1 MVTTWKAIE
10 EKYEP
15 VADEHWKVCE
25 LFGLK
30 CPFDVFEQLFH
41 DHQRD
46 VDFAIP
52 LVGIDWGR
60 VSWREVSLSGV
71 KLRQVATPRGYQ
83 YAVDEA
89 RTRTREEGIQD
100 ERAEV
105 VASWRDEG
113 TWMRS
118 PLLVEGDVIGSVL
131 EYELLVG
138 FTRLGNL
145 LGLLDRG
152 EIAEY
157 ATHRVWT
164 GGIDRAPGRPY

>member
-1 MVTTWKAIE
+1 M
-10 EKYEP
+10 
-15 VADEHWKVCE
+15 
-25 LFGLK
+25 
-30 CPFDVFEQLFH
+30 
-41 DHQRD
+41 
-46 VDFAIP
+46 
-52 LVGIDWGR
+52 
-60 VSWREVSLSGV
+60 S
-71 KLRQVATPRGYQ
+71 Q